1 MSSLKCIQSLSCFYV
16 YFLLDGNH
24 LDLHVLTHS
33 VPTRRTSDLAGSA
46 ASTSG
51 TAGSGPSLL
60 TSPPRRQSRCHARAG
75 TAPASTSPRPSRRRP
90 GGNTLGDAASPRRV
104 AGRRRGGSRRARS
117 PARPARLAIS
127 SRVTAS
133 HAPKRRGPISGTWP
147 TSKDQREGKKVEN

>member
-75 TAPASTSPRPSRRRP
+75 TAPASASPRPSRRRS
-90 GGNTLGDAASPRRV
+90 GGYARGDAASPRRG
-104 AGRRRGGSRRARS
+104 AGRRRGDRKGAVQGKSVSVRVDIGG
-117 PARPARLAIS
+117 IS
-127 SRVTAS
+127 SIHTKNTTS
-133 HAPKRRGPISGTWP
+133 TTRGEYEAVKYS
-147 TSKDQREGKKVEN
+147 